1 MDDQPPLDPMR
12 SAPSEAAAP
21 LREAWY
27 YALPSRR
34 VRRRAVVAKL
44 MLREPIMIGR
54 DQAGVPF
61 ALRDLCP
68 HRGMPLSAGHFDGRE
83 IECCYHGW
91 RFDTRGRCTL
101 IPSLVP
107 GQSFRPGHIRTRL
120 YPAREIQGNIWVFFG
135 EDPAGGP
142 GVPVVRGV

>member
-1 MDDQPPLDPMR
+1 MKP
-12 SAPSEAAAP
+12 AASKAATP

-34 VRRRAVVAKL
+34 VGRRELVGKM
-44 MLREPIMIGR
+44 MLGEPILIGR
-54 DQAGVPF
+54 DEAGGPF

-91 RFDTRGRCTL
+91 RFDTHGQCTL

-107 GQSFRPGHIRTRL
+107 GQSFSPGHIRTRR
-120 YPAREIQGNIWVFFG
+120 YPAHEIQGNVWVFFWRRPG
-135 EDPAGGP
+135 NGTADP
-142 GVPVVRGV
+142 VSRRVR